1 MNNQVQNE
9 LLPQDDLLKIVLADL
24 RRTVREY
31 TTATT
36 ESSCPAIRNVFTELT
51 DSTLRLQGEL
61 YKLMEQHQIYTV
73 PAGAPRKELDNN
85 LQQADQTYN
94 KAKQFVM
101 QHQAQHSGVAV
112 HAPNVSAHPVNTN
125 PYN

>member
-24 RRTVREY
+24 RRTGREY

-85 LQQADQTYN
+85 LQQAEQTYN
-94 KAKQFVM
+94 KAKQFVI
-101 QHQAQHSGVAV
+101 QHQAQPSGVAV
-112 HAPNVSAHPVNTN
+112 HSPNVSAHPVNTN